1 MRKSKILLLESIKR
15 GVMPLT
21 ALSFETG
28 NYIRVPNTENYK
40 LMNKDVVFS
49 YQELMKIT
57 ENECFEILNPLFSTD
72 CRKFP
77 FCITITTK

>member
-1 MRKSKILLLESIKR
+1 MRKSKITILESIKK
-15 GVMPLT
+15 GAMPL
-21 ALSFETG
+21 AVLSFETG
-28 NYIRVPNTENYK
+28 NYIRIPNTANYK

-49 YQELMKIT
+49 YQELIKIA

-72 CRKFP
+72 SEKFP